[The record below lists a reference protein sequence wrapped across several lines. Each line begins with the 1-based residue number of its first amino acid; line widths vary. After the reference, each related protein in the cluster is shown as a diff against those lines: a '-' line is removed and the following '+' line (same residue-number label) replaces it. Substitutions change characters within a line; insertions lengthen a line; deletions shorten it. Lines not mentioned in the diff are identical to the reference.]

1 MVAGASHGWQTVRL
15 PAFGL
20 TIGIPSWLAAMPQF
34 SDGEHAAFRSPSP
47 SPADF
52 EAVDV
57 YRHWGR
63 RSGDE
68 AAAWQAAL
76 DTIAAASQWQQVV
89 ASERKYWMIENCA
102 GYWGTFRY
110 TASQTGAVVGGAL
123 WVGQSGNDRLAV
135 CYRCSLER
143 ERLLGAI
150 FNGLLSS
157 LTFSVSAASAP
168 APVAVAHEQSMG
180 RRWSGGGIAIA
191 VSFIMAVVSLFMPW
205 YDAVVISRNGLSQ
218 LGALLILAYIYPL
231 WKAFEGGEINMGWGA
246 WLGAIAIGGTGW
258 YIYHQRVNFFGTT
271 VNFAS
276 TGAYVFLVASIVLTI
291 GILAYEPSQ

>member
-1 MVAGASHGWQTVRL
+1 
-15 PAFGL
+15 
-20 TIGIPSWLAAMPQF
+20 
-34 SDGEHAAFRSPSP
+34 
-47 SPADF
+47 
-52 EAVDV
+52 
-57 YRHWGR
+57 
-63 RSGDE
+63 
-68 AAAWQAAL
+68 
-76 DTIAAASQWQQVV
+76 
-89 ASERKYWMIENCA
+89 
-102 GYWGTFRY
+102 
-110 TASQTGAVVGGAL
+110 L

-143 ERLLGAI
+143 ERSLGTI

-157 LTFSVSAASAP
+157 LTFSVSAAPAP
-168 APVAVAHEQSMG
+168 APVVVAHEQSMG

-276 TGAYVFLVASIVLTI
+276 TGAYCLPRRLDRPQHRHPRVRAVGVGGRTCGNAQVGWYSFRSGMRRKWRTLNVSTVR
-291 GILAYEPSQ
+291 S